1 MRFAYDGETVKS
13 GGGAGSAS
21 SRSARN
27 LEARR
32 CGAYAETMG
41 IAREILR
48 DGAALWLGVSALVIL
63 SFKFLLDQDF
73 FFFTS
78 KSSLLVCLI
87 GLVGAAVLS
96 YELLGLRFTLL
107 ALVGFALILAAIAAV
122 AVAIVLASAGA
133 RIALARVASQIAER
147 RRGRGL
153 A

>member
-1 MRFAYDGETVKS
+1 
-13 GGGAGSAS
+13 
-21 SRSARN
+21 
-27 LEARR
+27 
-32 CGAYAETMG
+32 MG